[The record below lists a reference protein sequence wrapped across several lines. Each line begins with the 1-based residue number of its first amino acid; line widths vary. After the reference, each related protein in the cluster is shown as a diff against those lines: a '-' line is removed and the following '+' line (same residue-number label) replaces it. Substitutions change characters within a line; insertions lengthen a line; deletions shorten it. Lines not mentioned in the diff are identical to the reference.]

1 MVFAL
6 IRWFLGFIIPYLLQW
21 SVLTFNIIHK
31 VLNSSGTLSNVVTF
45 FNWIEM
51 PV

>member
-6 IRWFLGFIIPYLLQW
+6 IGWFLRIIIPYLLQW

-31 VLNSSGTLSNVVTF
+31 VLDSSGTLSNVVTF